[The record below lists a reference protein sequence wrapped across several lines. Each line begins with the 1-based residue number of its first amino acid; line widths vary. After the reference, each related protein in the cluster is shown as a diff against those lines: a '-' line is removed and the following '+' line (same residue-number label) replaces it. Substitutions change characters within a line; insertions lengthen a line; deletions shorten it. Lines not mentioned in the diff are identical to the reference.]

1 MVLSEIQIGL
11 LEKCTDPQ
19 LAPTLPITIELDTNK
34 YSLLYPIFHLLH
46 TLRIYRN
53 FPPGAFSVFNIAI
66 SFNFM
71 LDFISN
77 PPQNLTELY
86 L

>member
-34 YSLLYPIFHLLH
+34 YSLLYPIFPFAPYTSYLPKFSSG
-46 TLRIYRN
+46 RF
-53 FPPGAFSVFNIAI
+53 FPFLI
-66 SFNFM
+66 
-71 LDFISN
+71 
-77 PPQNLTELY
+77 
-86 L
+86 